1 MRRRKGK
8 RRRERRERS
17 CATILVRV
25 HGSQSGYAVVCLWEI
40 PHKTIM
46 RYRYLDK
53 PSMVRNESGHLGEPV
68 ETGNITLSISLFL
81 LKMN

>member
-1 MRRRKGK
+1 MAVK
-8 RRRERRERS
+8 
-17 CATILVRV
+17 TVIYVYV

-46 RYRYLDK
+46 RYLDK

-68 ETGNITLSISLFL
+68 ETGNIILSISLFY
-81 LKMN
+81 